1 MIFMASS
8 VAVGDVSRT
17 VRSDVGLILR
27 DALSGEVLL
36 RMRMRKYE
44 E

>member
-1 MIFMASS
+1 MILMASS

-17 VRSDVGLILR
+17 VKSDVGLFR
-27 DALSGEVLL
+27 DALSGEALL
-36 RMRMRKYE
+36 RMWLRKYE